1 MFATTMLKNL
11 KITRAVAQTAAG
23 ATDVNGSTIDTAG
36 YTGVMF
42 ILDVGTL
49 TATQVTSMRA
59 QQGAASDASDM
70 ADLEGSI
77 AGPVAD
83 TDGQRYLVIDLFRP
97 LKRYVRVVVDRATAN
112 AVLNG
117 GVAILYGARD
127 MPVTNAA
134 AAGGIAFSKTLVTP
148 AEGTP

>member
-1 MFATTMLKNL
+1 MFGTTLLKNV
-11 KITRAVAQTAAG
+11 KVTRAVAATAAG
-23 ATDVNGSTIDTAG
+23 TSDVTGSTIDTAG
-36 YTGVMF
+36 YEGVLF
-42 ILDVGTL
+42 LLDVGTL

-59 QQGAASDASDM
+59 QQGAASDMSDA

-83 TDGQRYLVIDLFRP
+83 GDGQKYLAIDVYRP
-97 LKRYVRVVVDRATAN
+97 LERYVRVIVDRATAN

-117 GVAILYGARD
+117 GVAILYGARSG
-127 MPVTNAA
+127 PITQGTG
-134 AAGGIAFSKTLVTP
+134 AGGVAFNKVLVTP

>member
-1 MFATTMLKNL
+1 MNSLLKNI
-11 KITRAVAQTAAG
+11 KVTRAVAATAAG
-23 ATDVNGSTIDTAG
+23 ATDVTGSTIDMAG
-36 YTGVMF
+36 YDGVLF
-42 ILDVGTL
+42 LLDVGTL

-83 TDGQRYLVIDLFRP
+83 GDGQKYLAIDVFKP
-97 LKRYVRVVVDRATAN
+97 AERYVRVIVDRATAN

-117 GVAILYGARD
+117 GVAILYHARD
-127 MPVTNAA
+127 VPITQSTG
-134 AAGGIAFSKTLVTP
+134 AGGVAFSKTLVTP